1 MIQRGYRLLWI
12 WVFMICATASYSQD
26 SIPPSWTYSAAGM
39 IRCATVTGT
48 SIAIGVDS
56 TVMIIDRSTGIETSR
71 FITHDGVIEGVHLQP
86 DHATCIVVSAAYDTA
101 SGKVLNTV
109 VEYAV
114 PSGTELRRVQL
125 NIVANLCWEPNKVKT
140 LCAFSGNGRYL
151 YTSSMMYRYCNEG
164 LITGG
169 SGQRLDLSTFQVDQS
184 YGGGWGSIATSQDGR
199 LLMINGTSGYLDTN
213 PKYGGW
219 KSSTTTRIRIP
230 SDTGYVWH
238 FRDNTN
244 MQLSPNER
252 FFYDRTNIYD
262 TVNLHAIPNNDL
274 LTSSYLSG
282 ICTNAKNYFT
292 WPNVPNKDHAT
303 ITIYDLISNTV
314 RHELIFDSEAAPNAR
329 GLVYNDDTTFIALF
343 HDRLI
348 SWSVNLESEFPPR
361 LARLIGDTISTMTW
375 YPAVPRTLPLG
386 VTYQASVFSSTLHV
400 GKNMAIAQTAGD
412 HMIGCTLIGTSSDTT
427 TASLT
432 VHAIE
437 RSFDPRARWGIA
449 ATSVNSVLRVSID
462 ASGRYLGSANGSCL
476 LFGDRLTN
484 DVEGTYHLN
493 ELECQGVIASP
504 EGTIYSCRDSLIS
517 ISDGPRGYFVHRR
530 ELQFEGLLSS
540 GESTPVRLLRYE
552 HSSDVG
558 AHQTPS
564 SRWDP
569 EYHWMYLI
577 RFSPQGGGSGL
588 MMSTVFDGADGINV
602 PSSAFYGS
610 QPLSFDRDP
619 RTGELHWIAHP
630 KNVPSYAAYDKFFR
644 YVQHANGTC
653 DSVSIPT
660 YRTLAFVAGGAYIL
674 SSGVIYNRLWQRVG
688 PDTNR
693 ALFTGPFLGSRPY
706 AVDAVAKTNT
716 ASAYLR
722 IRRVPD
728 GRTVDS
734 ILFDKN
740 IVDFSTDSAG
750 RVIAL
755 SFSDTTVQVF
765 LIDSLVPNLTH
776 TIKDPGDPNSI
787 DLGPDTRY
795 ITDTARPVIPGWT
808 NVVKLPPN
816 TVRVAPHPVTDHA
829 EITFDLWTSVPLTLT
844 IRDMQGHVVYHATV
858 PVNTN
863 VILWYR
869 RDNAAQRLSSGMY
882 ALSITDGFTIRRSLI
897 LVE

>member
-1 MIQRGYRLLWI
+1 
-12 WVFMICATASYSQD
+12 
-26 SIPPSWTYSAAGM
+26 M
-39 IRCATVTGT
+39 IRCASVTGG
-48 SIAIGVDS
+48 SITLGVDS
-56 TVMIIDRSTGIETSR
+56 TVIIIDRTTGLERHR
-71 FITHDGVIEGVHLQP
+71 FVTHDGVIEGVHLQP
-86 DHATCIVVSAAYDTA
+86 DLTTCIVVSAAYDSA
-101 SGKVLNTV
+101 SGKVLNAV
-109 VEYAV
+109 VEYEIA
-114 PSGTELRRVQL
+114 SGAELRRVQL
-125 NIVANLCWEPNKVKT
+125 NIVENLCWEPNKVKT

-151 YTSSMMYRYCNEG
+151 YTSSMLYRYCNEG

-184 YGGGWGSIATSQDGR
+184 FGGGWGSIATSQDGR

-219 KSSTTTRIRIP
+219 QSSITSRIRIP

-238 FRDNTN
+238 FRDKTN
-244 MQLSPNER
+244 MQLAPNER

-262 TVNLHAIPNNDL
+262 TVRLLAIPNNDL
-274 LTSSYLSG
+274 LTSIYLSG

-303 ITIYDLISNTV
+303 ITIRDLVSNTI
-314 RHELIFDSEAAPNAR
+314 RHELTFDSGSAPYAR
-329 GLVYNDDTTFIALF
+329 GLVYNDDASFVALF

-348 SWSVNLESEFPPR
+348 SWAVDLEPEFPPR
-361 LARLIGDTISTMTW
+361 LAHLIGDTISTMTW

-412 HMIGCTLIGTSSDTT
+412 HEIGCTLVGTASDTT
-427 TASLT
+427 TSSLT
-432 VHAIE
+432 IHAVE
-437 RSFDPRARWGIA
+437 RSFDPRARWGVA
-449 ATSVNSVLRVSID
+449 ATSVNNVLSVSID
-462 ASGRYLGSANGSCL
+462 ASGRYIGAANGSCL
-476 LFGDRLTN
+476 LFSNRLTN
-484 DVEGTYHLN
+484 DVQGTYQLN

-504 EGTIYSCRDSLIS
+504 EGTIYSCRDSLVS

-530 ELQFEGLLSS
+530 ELQFEGLSSS

-552 HSSDVG
+552 EGSEVG
-558 AHQTPS
+558 AYHTPS

-577 RFSPQGGGSGL
+577 RFDPQASFPEL
-588 MMSTVFDGADGINV
+588 MSSTVFDGVVGIKV
-602 PSSAFYGS
+602 PSSAFNGS

-630 KNVPSYAAYDKFFR
+630 KNIPSYASYDKFFR

-653 DSVSIPT
+653 DSVSIPK

-674 SSGVIYNRLWQRVG
+674 SSGEIYNRSWQKVG
-688 PDTNR
+688 PDTNH

-706 AVDAVAKTNT
+706 AVDAVAKTKT
-716 ASAYLR
+716 TSAYLR

-734 ILFDKN
+734 VTFDKN
-740 IVDFSTDSAG
+740 IVGFSSDTAG

-765 LIDSLVPNLTH
+765 FIDSLVPNLTY
-776 TIKDPGDPNSI
+776 TIKDPGDLNSI
-787 DLGPDTRY
+787 DPGPDTRH
-795 ITDTARPVIPGWT
+795 ITDTARPVIPASP
-808 NVVKLPPN
+808 NVVDLPPN
-816 TVRVAPHPVTDHA
+816 TVRIAPHPVTDHA
-829 EITFDLWTSVPLTLT
+829 DITFDRWTSVPLTVT
-844 IRDMQGHVVYHATV
+844 IRDMQGHVVYHAAV
-858 PVNTN
+858 PANSN
-863 VILWYR
+863 VIQWYR

-882 ALSITDGFTIRRSLI
+882 ALSITDGFTVRRSLI